1 MPIPI
6 KCFFLKGTDVAVEV
20 LEHPFFAKVESDRK
34 SINSK
39 LQKLPTIWSHQ
50 KFDYICNAQAVN
62 SVLLEKKDQG
72 GLKRVNVSNGNS
84 ASRILDRGGL
94 ILKSPR
100 LISLP
105 KKTFHRGTVCGGHP
119 WEEISGM

>member
-1 MPIPI
+1 MLLL
-6 KCFFLKGTDVAVEV
+6 KFF
-20 LEHPFFAKVESDRK
+20 
-34 SINSK
+34 SIRSLPRWSLTENQQNSK
-39 LQKLPTIWSHQ
+39 LQKLPTIGSHQ

-94 ILKSPR
+94 ILRSPR

-105 KKTFHRGTVCGGHP
+105 KKTFPRGTVCGGPP
-119 WEEISGM
+119 WEEISGMKNSVL

>member
-1 MPIPI
+1 MLLL
-6 KCFFLKGTDVAVEV
+6 KFF
-20 LEHPFFAKVESDRK
+20 
-34 SINSK
+34 SIRSLPRWSLTENQRNSK
-39 LQKLPTIWSHQ
+39 LQKLPTIGGHQ

-94 ILKSPR
+94 ILRSPR

-105 KKTFHRGTVCGGHP
+105 KKTFPRGTVCGGPP
-119 WEEISGM
+119 WEEISGMKNSVL